1 MVDGILKGLRVIEWG
16 DLVSGPWAAR
26 LMADMGADV
35 IKVESP
41 GSGDTSRRVGPFP
54 GDVPH
59 PETSGLFLYLNINK
73 RGVTLDLTKAE
84 GLRIFKEL
92 VARRRYPY
100 REPPTP
106 CSRRAWAELRHP
118 QRPEPPAHYGVR

>member
-1 MVDGILKGLRVIEWG
+1 MEDGILKGLRVIEWG

-35 IKVESP
+35 VKVEPP

-59 PETSGLFLYLNINK
+59 PETSGLFLYLNLNK
-73 RGVTLDLTKAE
+73 RGVTLDLAPRPKASE
-84 GLRIFKEL
+84 S
-92 VARRRYPY
+92 
-100 REPPTP
+100 
-106 CSRRAWAELRHP
+106 SRN
-118 QRPEPPAHYGVR
+118 